1 MVHEISNDSIKLKKV
16 ILDLWSNKFIIIITT
31 LVFFT
36 FSIFYSLSIP
46 NEYRVEATLISSGLD
61 ETSLDNKN
69 VNLNSGFNGILGS
82 LTSTYLDGVSPE
94 TKIALEVLSSWSF
107 IDDFIAKNNLAPHL
121 LAAKRWD
128 KTENKIIF
136 DENIYDESNGSLSN
150 LYQENINLSQILY
163 KKFKN
168 RLNIV
173 INSDNGF
180 INLSFDYFSPY
191 LARKWLEKF
200 IEEINLTMKNR
211 ASDSAKKNLLF
222 LEKSFE
228 STNTAETKLV
238 ISSLIKQQIAKQMLA
253 EASPEYSFV
262 YVSKIMT
269 PSQKFKPR
277 RSLIVIIFS
286 IVGFLSSIFLIFA
299 YRYFKNILNEN
310 E

>member
-1 MVHEISNDSIKLKKV
+1 
-16 ILDLWSNKFIIIITT
+16 
-31 LVFFT
+31 
-36 FSIFYSLSIP
+36 
-46 NEYRVEATLISSGLD
+46 
-61 ETSLDNKN
+61 
-69 VNLNSGFNGILGS
+69 
-82 LTSTYLDGVSPE
+82 
-94 TKIALEVLSSWSF
+94 
-107 IDDFIAKNNLAPHL
+107 
-121 LAAKRWD
+121 
-128 KTENKIIF
+128 
-136 DENIYDESNGSLSN
+136 
-150 LYQENINLSQILY
+150 
-163 KKFKN
+163 
-168 RLNIV
+168 
-173 INSDNGF
+173 
-180 INLSFDYFSPY
+180 
-191 LARKWLEKF
+191 
-200 IEEINLTMKNR
+200 MKNR